1 MFRFLFR
8 LFGLLF
14 LAAAFIVV
22 VYDGT
27 TSISTTP
34 MSLHFTSVRALWDTI
49 NAASLANLR
58 PVIEGRF
65 GAFAWDPVFAG
76 FLSAPSAAVLGVLGI
91 IFVLLGRKK
100 RPLIGYA
107 R

>member
-14 LAAAFIVV
+14 LALGFLLV

-27 TSISTTP
+27 KSIAANAVY
-34 MSLHFTSVRALWDTI
+34 FTDVRSLWDTI

-58 PVIEGRF
+58 PLIESKA
-65 GAFAWDPVFAG
+65 GAFAWDPVFVT
-76 FLSAPSAAVLGVLGI
+76 FLSAPSWAVLGVLGI
-91 IFVLLGRKK
+91 IFILLGRKK

>member
-27 TSISTTP
+27 KSIAASNVY
-34 MSLHFTSVRALWDTI
+34 FTSVRALWDTI

-58 PVIEGRF
+58 PVIEERL